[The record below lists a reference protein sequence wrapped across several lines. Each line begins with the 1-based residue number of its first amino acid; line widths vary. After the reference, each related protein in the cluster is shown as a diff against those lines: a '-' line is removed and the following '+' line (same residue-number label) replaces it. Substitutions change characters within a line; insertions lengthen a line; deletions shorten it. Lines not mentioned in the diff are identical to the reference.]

1 MYYNLT
7 PNSYIATYCTASS
20 IISISLPVCYES
32 VHVHVVSKYMCTCM
46 YMLFPSTCVHGLCTL
61 VYMCFQVTVCFSLFT
76 VAPQLKIAENRLT
89 VTGDKGYCMVRATH
103 GKSRVCQCVPVASY
117 AH

>member
-1 MYYNLT
+1 M
-7 PNSYIATYCTASS
+7 
-20 IISISLPVCYES
+20 
-32 VHVHVVSKYMCTCM
+32 HVHVVSKYMCTW
-46 YMLFPSTCVHGLCTL
+46 L